1 METVLY
7 FSVRLFVFVDRL
19 DIFEFEKRLELIWTD
34 TWLVSV
40 TFVLGNICWDTF
52 KYFEYLGYI

>member
-40 TFVLGNICWDTF
+40 TSLLGKQLAT
-52 KYFEYLGYI
+52 ETQHVA